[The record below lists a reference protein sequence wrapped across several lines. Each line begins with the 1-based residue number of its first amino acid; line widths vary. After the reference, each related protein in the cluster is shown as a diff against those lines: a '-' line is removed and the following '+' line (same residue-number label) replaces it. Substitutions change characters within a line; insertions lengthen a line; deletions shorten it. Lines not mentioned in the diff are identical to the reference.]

1 MQITFLCRTE
11 SYERQFF
18 DDWMEIINPTN
29 LWDFNYRDQYRAN
42 IDIFQLAEAPNSTN
56 GTAPKAVYKWTL
68 WDAYPTTINPQPVS
82 WADDNIQ
89 RLSVSFTYSHWT
101 RVNRDTTPGNFM
113 NDFIQGKTVIGLP
126 GLTNATLPQAPG
138 SQSGSGGGGSVGG
151 PGSGGGG
158 GGNVAYFESTD
169 ASGVINSEIAVPNDG
184 AAYFAC
190 TKPYALT
197 NNNIF
202 YYGCG
207 GGDGGAGQASVY
219 SLDLNT
225 SKARQLLV
233 CTSVSNSSADNPV
246 GTSTVECK

>member
-158 GGNVAYFESTD
+158 GG
-169 ASGVINSEIAVPNDG
+169 
-184 AAYFAC
+184 
-190 TKPYALT
+190 
-197 NNNIF
+197 
-202 YYGCG
+202 G
-207 GGDGGAGQASVY
+207 GF
-219 SLDLNT
+219 
-225 SKARQLLV
+225 
-233 CTSVSNSSADNPV
+233 
-246 GTSTVECK
+246 